1 VSVVGLDLA
10 KLAGMAQGSN
20 LDVPSLQMR
29 ASAVGAKPVLPTP
42 PAGNPMVVENPPAPP
57 AMPAPAVQKLPA
69 ITLQGR
75 SPTGP
80 PENKVRSPTG
90 PENMVRSPSLAQS
103 LNAAN
108 SGLRQ
113 PGSVVP
119 TTKMGVA
126 PPPIT
131 THGGPKV
138 RPQVRKSRSA
148 LWWLLAA
155 VLAVAAGIAI
165 AIVIVT

>member
-1 VSVVGLDLA
+1 
-10 KLAGMAQGSN
+10 
-20 LDVPSLQMR
+20 
-29 ASAVGAKPVLPTP
+29 
-42 PAGNPMVVENPPAPP
+42 MVVDNPPAPP
-57 AMPAPAVQKLPA
+57 AMPAPAVQPPVQKLPA

-80 PENKVRSPTG
+80 PENHVRSPTG
-90 PENMVRSPSLAQS
+90 PVDNMARAPTAPPSLAQS

-108 SGLRQ
+108 SGLRP
-113 PGSVVP
+113 PGSVIP

-138 RPQVRKSRSA
+138 RPQKRKASA
-148 LWWLLAA
+148 TIWWLVAA
-155 VLAVAAGIAI
+155 LLAVAAGIAI